1 MKRLKTISLWPAAC
15 LALAHVACQSGPDV
29 SYRPAPQILPQH
41 IQKLAVRPIR
51 NRTQQ
56 FGLEDKFTL
65 RLRDEFLR
73 DGKYSVVPESD
84 ADGVV
89 AVTITRYL
97 LTPTQYD
104 AVLTPVAYKL
114 QVLADLH
121 VVDRK
126 NNTTLVEERNMQ
138 GIHLFGAQTVRGGK
152 TEEQAREFIWDLMA
166 RDMVKRV
173 ISGFGSVTG
182 TSLRNVSPQ
191 PPPNQPAPALPPKPV
206 NPNPY

>member
-1 MKRLKTISLWPAAC
+1 MKRTLYLAAAIAC
-15 LALAHVACQSGPDV
+15 AMATASCQSGPDLA
-29 SYRPAPQILPQH
+29 YRPAPQILPPH
-41 IQKLAVRPIR
+41 IKALAIR
-51 NRTQQ
+51 TVLNKTQQ

-73 DGKYSVVPESD
+73 DGKYPIVPETD

-89 AVTITRYL
+89 AVIVRRYI

-114 QVLADLH
+114 QVLCDLQFI
-121 VVDRK
+121 DRQNNVRIFEEK
-126 NNTTLVEERNMQ
+126 NLEA
-138 GIHLFGAQTVRGGK
+138 IHLFSSQTTRGGK
-152 TEEQAREFIWDLMA
+152 TEEQAREFLWELLS

-173 ISGFGSVTG
+173 IEGFGSVTG
-182 TSLRNVSPQ
+182 TSLRAISGGE
-191 PPPNQPAPALPPKPV
+191 PPNQPQPVLPSKPV

>member
-1 MKRLKTISLWPAAC
+1 MKRIRSWPAAM
-15 LALAHVACQSGPDV
+15 ACAMAAAGCATGPDLA
-29 SYRPAPQILPQH
+29 YRPAPQILPPH
-41 IQKLAVRPIR
+41 IKALAIR
-51 NRTQQ
+51 TVLNKTQQ

-73 DGKYSVVPESD
+73 DGKYPIVPETD

-89 AVTITRYL
+89 AVVVRRYI

-114 QVLADLH
+114 QVLCDLQFI
-121 VVDRK
+121 DRPNNVTLFEEK
-126 NNTTLVEERNMQ
+126 NLEA
-138 GIHLFGAQTVRGGK
+138 IHLFSSQTVRGGK
-152 TEEQAREFIWDLMA
+152 TEEQAREFVWDLLA

-173 ISGFGSVTG
+173 IEGFGSVTG
-182 TSLRNVSPQ
+182 TSLRAISREA
-191 PPPNQPAPALPPKPV
+191 PPNQPAPALPPKPV